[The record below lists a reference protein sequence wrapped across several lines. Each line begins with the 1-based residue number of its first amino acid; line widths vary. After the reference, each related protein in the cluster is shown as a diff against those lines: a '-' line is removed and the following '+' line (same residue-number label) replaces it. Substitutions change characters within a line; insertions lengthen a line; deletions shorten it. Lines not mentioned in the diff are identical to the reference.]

1 VGRLRVLLAEDHELM
16 ADLLR
21 RLLEADCEVVGIVG
35 DGRSL
40 VRAAEALAPE
50 VIVSDITMPGIDGL
64 EAARVILKRQPD
76 ARIVF
81 VTVRDDPSVVREA
94 LSVGALGYV
103 LKADAS
109 EELITAVQAA
119 GSGRPHLSTNIRTNL
134 HGKAAK
140 Q

>member
-1 VGRLRVLLAEDHELM
+1 MGRLRVLLAEDHELM
-16 ADLLR
+16 AELLR
-21 RLLEADCEVVGIVG
+21 RLLEADCDVVGIVR

-40 VRAAEALAPE
+40 VLAAEALAPE

-103 LKADAS
+103 LKTDAS

-119 GSGRPHLSTNIRTNL
+119 GSGHSHLSTHVRTNL
-134 HGKAAK
+134 H
-140 Q
+140 